1 MTSNPR
7 VVLAKHPKQ
16 GHLPVLGEHLIYD
29 TSKTIDLNNI
39 PLDGG
44 FLTKTLILRLTGLA
58 LVVVLRSE
66 KQGVKE
72 GDYMFGVTT
81 WEAYTVQPYIEGRV
95 DFKPEDWPPATFN
108 VDSEM
113 FALRAVPNPNGDY
126 PLSTYVN
133 ALGLPGLT
141 AFIGFNA
148 LLGES
153 VKEGNTIFVSSGA
166 SGVGSFVIQLAKE
179 KGMKVIASAGSEKK
193 VEYMRS
199 IGTDIAFNYKTEGY
213 ESILSKHGPIHAFW
227 DNVGG
232 EAFDAALESMAPL
245 ARTVNVHLI
254 MKKRLHIEGY
264 LISDHLL
271 SMFDRI
277 QTELPALVVQG
288 KLVGKE
294 NEVEGWDIAA
304 QALLDVWKGVEE
316 IGKPVIVV
324 GKV

>member
-1 MTSNPR
+1 MTMTLNPR
-7 VVLAKHPKQ
+7 VVLVKHPKQ
-16 GHLPVLGEHLIYD
+16 GDLPVIGEHLIYD
-29 TSKTIDLNNI
+29 TSKTIDLDNV
-39 PLDGG
+39 PL
-44 FLTKTLILRLTGLA
+44 K
-58 LVVVLRSE
+58 
-66 KQGVKE
+66 
-72 GDYMFGVTT
+72 
-81 WEAYTVQPYIEGRV
+81 GRV

-113 FALRAVPNPNGDY
+113 FALRAVPNPNGAY

-141 AFIGFNA
+141 AFIGFHS
-148 LLGES
+148 LFGES

-199 IGTDIAFNYKTEGY
+199 IGTDVAFNYKTESY
-213 ESILSKHGPIHAFW
+213 ESIFLKHGPIHAFW

-245 ARTVNVHLI
+245 ARTVFCGTVATDNVPIDKRYHMKNVHLI

-264 LISDHLL
+264 LTGEHLP

-294 NEVEGWDIAA
+294 NEVEGWDNAA
-304 QALLDVWKGVEE
+304 QALLDVWKGVEG

-324 GKV
+324 GKI